1 MKTRFV
7 GPLLLCGTLMSVGC
21 VSPQPTSLES
31 MRDLEARKLALRCY
45 TEREGERLMF
55 GPHATFIACHNWA
68 RKVMQ
73 VRYPQAPST
82 VTAFN

>member
-1 MKTRFV
+1 
-7 GPLLLCGTLMSVGC
+7 
-21 VSPQPTSLES
+21 